1 MFAQV
6 FGKYFLWGLVV
17 KEVFAWHV
25 LVDCVAFGLEDFP
38 VFFLVGLGVVALGA
52 GGGFC
57 LVVKCEFVVFIFT
70 FGTPVIVVCPQVVGP
85 FF

>member
-1 MFAQV
+1 LE
-6 FGKYFLWGLVV
+6 YFFCGLVV
-17 KEVFAWHV
+17 EEVFSWRV
-25 LVDCVAFGLEDFP
+25 LVDCVAFGLEGFP
-38 VFFLVGLGVVALGA
+38 VFFFVCLSVVALGA

-57 LVVKCEFVVFIFT
+57 LVVKCEFVVFVFA